1 MKTLVIVESPSKCKL
16 IEKYLGEEYK
26 VIGSYGHI
34 TTLKTLE
41 QIDFNTYNIKYKN
54 EKLSVIKNIKN
65 EIKNSKNVILATD
78 DDREGEAIAWHI
90 CNVCN
95 LDVNTTIR
103 IKFNE
108 ITKKALLNSLENKGV
123 INMNRVN
130 SQKCRQLL
138 DLYIGFKIS
147 PKLWKYIANKLSA
160 GRCQIPALNIIYENE
175 LSIENSSKETNY
187 KVYGIFTNNNIKFIL
202 TNSIEKEEIQ
212 DFLEKSKHF
221 NYKLINITKKNYT

>member
-78 DDREGEAIAWHI
+78 DDREERLSLGMCAKCSISQWQQPKG
-90 CNVCN
+90 
-95 LDVNTTIR
+95 LY
-103 IKFNE
+103 F
-108 ITKKALLNSLENKGV
+108 TKLQSL
-123 INMNRVN
+123 
-130 SQKCRQLL
+130 
-138 DLYIGFKIS
+138 
-147 PKLWKYIANKLSA
+147 
-160 GRCQIPALNIIYENE
+160 
-175 LSIENSSKETNY
+175 
-187 KVYGIFTNNNIKFIL
+187 
-202 TNSIEKEEIQ
+202 
-212 DFLEKSKHF
+212 H
-221 NYKLINITKKNYT
+221 